1 MGQWKGTL
9 RDPDQLGKYTI
20 RRILGEGGMGI
31 VYMGIDPDLN
41 RPVAIKTIRRGL
53 LQGRAGLELRERFR
67 REAQAEGRMLHPNI
81 VAIYDFGED
90 IEGTPYFVMEYV
102 EGRSLKEFLSRG
114 MHFNLQMTL
123 HITSQLLSALDYSHS
138 RGVVHRDVK
147 PANIL
152 LTEEDTVKIADFGIA
167 RMEESE
173 FTATG
178 RVMGTPQYLSPEQRA
193 GQKTDARSDLYSTG
207 LVLYELLTGEKPF
220 AGEHHSSKNYRITQE
235 HLTKLDNLPPD
246 VLPQFKAVLTR
257 ALAREP
263 ADRYQ
268 SAATFLADLEPLIA
282 RPEVRPPRRKKRLW
296 LPVIAAMVL
305 LGAALLWWQQPQ
317 VSDWLPT
324 DSRDANSDQGD
335 KVLSPAEQER
345 AGRLLRIADIH
356 LRVGRLILPEG
367 SNAYAAYKMVLE
379 VDPGNAEARRGLAD
393 VQERLLQKLQQLI
406 EQGELEAAR
415 SQLSLARRL
424 FPDNKELAQLEIVP
438 G

>member
-1 MGQWKGTL
+1 M

-90 IEGTPYFVMEYV
+90 DEGTPYFVMEYV
-102 EGRSLKEFLSRG
+102 EGRSLKEFLTRG

-123 HITSQLLSALDYSHS
+123 HITSQLLSALDYSHCH
-138 RGVVHRDVK
+138 GVVHRDVK

-220 AGEHHSSKNYRITQE
+220 AGQSHPGKNHRLTPE
-235 HLTKLDNLPPD
+235 HLAKLDNLPPD

-257 ALAREP
+257 ALEREP

-268 SAATFLADLEPLIA
+268 SASAFLADLEPLIA
-282 RPEVRPPRRKKRLW
+282 RPETSPRRRRKRLW
-296 LPVIAAMVL
+296 LPAVAVL
-305 LGAALLWWQQPQ
+305 VGIGAGLLWWQRPL
-317 VSDWLPT
+317 VVGWLPADGNTANT
-324 DSRDANSDQGD
+324 DPRD
-335 KVLSPAEQER
+335 KVLSPAQQER
-345 AGRLLRIADIH
+345 AGRLLKIADIH

-367 SNAYAAYKMVLE
+367 SNAYAAYQMVLE
-379 VDPGNAEARRGLAD
+379 VDPGNAEARRGLAEIQD
-393 VQERLLQKLQQLI
+393 RLLRKLQQMI

-424 FPDNKELAQLEIVP
+424 FPDNEALAQLEIAP

>member
-1 MGQWKGTL
+1 M

-31 VYMGIDPDLN
+31 VYLGVDPDLN

-53 LQGRAGLELRERFR
+53 LQGRAGRELRERFR
-67 REAQAEGRMLHPNI
+67 REAQAEGRMTHPNI

-90 IEGTPYFVMEYV
+90 SEGTPYFVMEYV

-138 RGVVHRDVK
+138 HGVVHRDVK

-152 LTEEDTVKIADFGIA
+152 LTEEDSVKIADFGIA

-173 FTATG
+173 FTASG

-193 GQKTDARSDLYSTG
+193 GKKTDARSDLYSTA
-207 LVLYELLTGEKPF
+207 LVLYELLTGDKPF
-220 AGEHHSSKNYRITQE
+220 SGQQHPGRNHRLTPD
-235 HLTKLDNLPPD
+235 HLAKLDNMPPE
-246 VLPQFKAVLTR
+246 VQQQLKAVLTR
-257 ALAREP
+257 ALEREP

-268 SAATFLADLEPLIA
+268 SASEFLADLEPLITQ
-282 RPEVRPPRRKKRLW
+282 PQPTPRRRRKRLW
-296 LPVIAAMVL
+296 LPAAVALLL
-305 LGAALLWWQQPQ
+305 LGAGLLWWQRPAVFDRLSQ
-317 VSDWLPT
+317 
-324 DSRDANSDQGD
+324 DSGTAGAHKESP
-335 KVLSPAEQER
+335 VLSPAEQER
-345 AGRLLRIADIH
+345 ARRLLRIADIH

-367 SNAYAAYKMVLE
+367 SNAYAAYQMVLE
-379 VDPGNAEARRGLAD
+379 VDPGNAEARRGLD
-393 VQERLLQKLQQLI
+393 EVQQHLLQKLNQLI
-406 EQGELEAAR
+406 DQGDLQAAR

-424 FPDNKELAQLEIVP
+424 FPDNGELARLEQRTVVADP
-438 G
+438 VN

>member
-31 VYMGIDPDLN
+31 VYMGVDPDLN

-90 IEGTPYFVMEYV
+90 VEGTPYFVMEYV

-138 RGVVHRDVK
+138 HGVVHRDVK

-167 RMEESE
+167 RMEESD

-193 GQKTDARSDLYSTG
+193 GQKTDARSDLYSTA
-207 LVLYELLTGEKPF
+207 LVLYELLTGDKPF
-220 AGEHHSSKNYRITQE
+220 AGQHHSSKNYRLTPE
-235 HLTKLDNLPPD
+235 HLAKLDNLPAD
-246 VLPQFKAVLTR
+246 VLPQFKVVLTK

-268 SAATFLADLEPLIA
+268 SASAFLADLEPLIA
-282 RPEVRPPRRKKRLW
+282 RPEVRPPRRKKHLW
-296 LPVIAAMVL
+296 LPAIAAVVL
-305 LGAALLWWQQPQ
+305 LGAALLWWQQPR

-324 DSRDANSDQGD
+324 DSSEAGTVQGG

-367 SNAYAAYKMVLE
+367 SNAYAAYQMVLE
-379 VDPGNAEARRGLAD
+379 VDPGNAEARRGLEA
-393 VQERLLQKLQQLI
+393 VQERLLEKLRQLL

-424 FPDNKELAQLEIVP
+424 FPDNKELAQLEIIP